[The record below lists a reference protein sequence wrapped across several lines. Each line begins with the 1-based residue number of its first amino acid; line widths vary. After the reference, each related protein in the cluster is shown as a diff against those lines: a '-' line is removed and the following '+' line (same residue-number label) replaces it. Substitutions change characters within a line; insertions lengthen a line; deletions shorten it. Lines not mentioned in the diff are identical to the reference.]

1 MLRIND
7 VFKLEKDR
15 YRILA
20 MAGQQHA
27 IWINID
33 SDKAWPEL
41 VRTDE
46 IERQIFDEELHRTAD
61 PHQELASL
69 SLEQGSKAQVIR
81 DQRYELIAPLVATDE
96 VYYRDGRGQLVQSRS
111 DETGKPRKTL
121 YKNLRQ
127 YWQRG
132 AMPNALLPDYR
143 KSGGKGQKKTSKKKL
158 GRPRK
163 ISPGTGITVDASI
176 EKMFRLVIDHHYV
189 NDKGNSLAYAHRRF
203 IDMFEAIYPGVRP
216 EDYPTLTQLRY
227 FYHREYEK
235 ADRIRLR
242 SNKISY
248 QKDVR
253 PLIGTS
259 TAGVIGPGSR
269 YEIDATIAD
278 IYLLS
283 ADRQRIIGR
292 PTLYVVVD
300 VFSRMVTGFYVGL
313 ENPSYVTAMSAL
325 VTSMSDKTELCA
337 NYGLEITPEQWPSVG
352 VPDVILA
359 DRGELLGHQIESLE
373 KAFAVRI
380 ENTPPYRGDAKGIV
394 ERYFRTL
401 QAEFKSSAPGVVT
414 ATKARKQG
422 GKDYR
427 LDATLSLQEFTQIM
441 LASILHRNQYAVLS
455 KYDRDSDM
463 PNDMALTPLNIW
475 NWGIQHRTGRLKNVS
490 EQALKIALLPRQK
503 VHLSDFGVSCFGAYY
518 TSKELLASGW
528 LHRNGDRRVT
538 GLQAA
543 YDPAVADYIY
553 LFPKKDSSEYWVCSL
568 TDRSRQFRGKSMW
581 ELWASQEEQRKA
593 TSSAKVA
600 ETTSK
605 RDLENLVSDTIKNA
619 ERSRPAIN
627 KQQSKAETVR
637 GIRDNRRRERDAQ
650 RAQQTKTRQPESSK
664 PKSEVTYLHGKPDDG
679 AFPDFLDELF
689 GDDE

>member
-7 VFKLEKDR
+7 VFKFGQER
-15 YRILA
+15 YRILVLD
-20 MAGQQHA
+20 GQHA

-41 VRTDE
+41 VRTVE
-46 IERQIFDEELHRTAD
+46 IEQWILDELLSRAED
-61 PHQELASL
+61 PYSELASL
-69 SLEQGSKAQVIR
+69 AVEQGSKAQVIR
-81 DQRYELIAPLVATDE
+81 DQRYELIAPLLANE
-96 VYYRDGRGQLVQSRS
+96 EIYYRSGRGRLVQSHS
-111 DETGKPRKTL
+111 DETGKPKKSL

-132 AMPNALLPDYR
+132 AMPNSLLPDYR
-143 KSGGKGQKKTSKKKL
+143 KSGGKGQKKISKKKL

-163 ISPGTGITVDASI
+163 ISPGTGVTVDASI
-176 EKMFRLVIDHHYV
+176 AKMFRLVLDRYYL
-189 NDKGNSLAYAHRRF
+189 NDKGHSLPYAHRRF
-203 IDMFEAIYPGVRP
+203 IDMFEAANPNVQP
-216 EDYPTLTQLRY
+216 EDYPTITQIRY
-227 FYHREYEK
+227 FYHREYEN

-242 SNKISY
+242 ANRISY
-248 QKDVR
+248 QKDIR
-253 PLIGTS
+253 PLIGTA
-259 TAGVIGPGSR
+259 TAGVLGPGSR

-278 IYLLS
+278 VYLLS

-300 VFSRMVTGFYVGL
+300 VFSRMVAGFYIGL

-325 VTSMSDKTELCA
+325 TTSMSDKIELCA
-337 NYGLEITPEQWPSVG
+337 HYDLEITQEQWPTVG
-352 VPDVILA
+352 IPDAILA

-373 KAFAVRI
+373 KAFGVRI
-380 ENTPPYRGDAKGIV
+380 ETAPPYRGDAKGIV

-401 QAEFKSSAPGVVT
+401 QAEFKPFTPGVVT
-414 ATKARKQG
+414 GTKVRKQG

-427 LDATLSLQEFTQIM
+427 LDATLTLDDFTQIM

-455 KYDRDSDM
+455 KYDRDPDM

-475 NWGIQHRTGRLKNVS
+475 NWGIQNRTGRLKNVS
-490 EQALKIALLPRQK
+490 EQALRIALLPRQK
-503 VHLSDFGVSCFGAYY
+503 VHLSDLGISCFGAYY

-553 LFPKKDSSEYWVCSL
+553 LFLEKDSSEYWVCSL

-593 TSSAKVA
+593 TSVAKVA

-605 RDLENLVSDTIKNA
+605 RDLENLVSNTIKNA

-627 KQQSKAETVR
+627 KQQSKAATVR
-637 GIRDNRRRERDAQ
+637 GIRDNRKQERDAQ
-650 RAQQTKTRQPESSK
+650 RAEQTKARQPDTSK
-664 PKSEVTYLHGKPDDG
+664 PKSDVTYLHGKPDDG

>member
-7 VFKLEKDR
+7 VFQLEQER
-15 YRILA
+15 HRILA
-20 MAGQQHA
+20 LADQHVL
-27 IWINID
+27 WINID

-41 VRTDE
+41 VRTAE
-46 IERQIFDEELHRTAD
+46 IEQWILDESLRRVED
-61 PHQELASL
+61 PYQELAAL
-69 SLEQGSKAQVIR
+69 IVEQGSKAQVIR
-81 DQRYELIAPLVATDE
+81 DQRYELIAPLLADE
-96 VYYRDGRGQLVQSRS
+96 EIYYRSGRGRLVQSRS
-111 DETGKPRKTL
+111 DETGTPRKSL

-143 KSGGKGQKKTSKKKL
+143 KSGGKGQKKVSKKKL

-163 ISPGTGITVDASI
+163 TSPGTGITVDASI
-176 EKMFRLVIDHHYV
+176 EKMFRLVLDLYYV
-189 NDKGNSLAYAHRRF
+189 NDKGHSLPYAHRRF
-203 IDMFEAIYPGVRP
+203 IDMFEAANPNVRP
-216 EDYPTLTQLRY
+216 EDYPTITQLRY
-227 FYHREYEK
+227 FYHREYEN

-242 SNKISY
+242 ANKISY
-248 QKDVR
+248 QKDIR
-253 PLIGTS
+253 PLIGTA
-259 TAGVIGPGSR
+259 TAGVVGPGSR

-278 IYLLS
+278 VYLLS
-283 ADRQRIIGR
+283 ADRQRVIGR

-300 VFSRMVTGFYVGL
+300 VFSRMVAGFYIGL

-325 VTSMSDKTELCA
+325 ATSMLDKSELCA
-337 NYGLEITPEQWPSVG
+337 RYGAKITPEQWPNVG
-352 VPDVILA
+352 VPDAILA

-373 KAFAVRI
+373 KAFGVRI
-380 ENTPPYRGDAKGIV
+380 ETTPPYRGDAKGIV

-401 QAEFKSSAPGVVT
+401 QAEFKPFTPGVVT
-414 ATKARKQG
+414 GTKVRKQG

-427 LDATLSLQEFTQIM
+427 LDATLTLDDFTQIM
-441 LASILHRNQYAVLS
+441 VASILHRNQYAVLS
-455 KYDRDSDM
+455 KYDRDPDM

-475 NWGIQHRTGRLKNVS
+475 NWGIENRTGRLKNVS
-490 EQALKIALLPRQK
+490 EQALRIALLPRQN
-503 VHLSDFGVSCFGAYY
+503 VYLSDLGVSCFGAYY

-543 YDPAVADYIY
+543 YDPAVADHIY
-553 LFPKKDSSEYWVCSL
+553 LFPKKDSSEYWVCFL

-593 TSSAKVA
+593 TSAAKVA

-605 RDLENLVSDTIKNA
+605 RDLENLVSNTIKNA

-627 KQQSKAETVR
+627 KQKSKAETVR
-637 GIRDNRRRERDAQ
+637 GIRDNRKQERDAQ
-650 RAQQTKTRQPESSK
+650 RAEQTKARQPDNSK
-664 PKSEVTYLHGKPDDG
+664 PKSDVTYLHGKPDDG

>member
-7 VFKLEKDR
+7 VFQLEQER
-15 YRILA
+15 HRILA
-20 MAGQQHA
+20 LADQHVL
-27 IWINID
+27 WINID

-41 VRTDE
+41 VRTAE
-46 IERQIFDEELHRTAD
+46 IEQWILDESLRRVED
-61 PHQELASL
+61 PYQELAAL
-69 SLEQGSKAQVIR
+69 VVEQGSKAQVIR
-81 DQRYELIAPLVATDE
+81 DQRYELIAPLLADE
-96 VYYRDGRGQLVQSRS
+96 EIYYRSGRGRLVQSRS
-111 DETGKPRKTL
+111 DETSTPRKSL

-143 KSGGKGQKKTSKKKL
+143 KSGGKGQKKISKKKL

-176 EKMFRLVIDHHYV
+176 EKMFRVVLDTYYV
-189 NDKGNSLAYAHRRF
+189 NDKGHSLPYAHRRF
-203 IDMFEAIYPGVRP
+203 IDMFEAANPDVRP
-216 EDYPTLTQLRY
+216 EDYPTITQLRY
-227 FYHREYEK
+227 FYHREYES

-242 SNKISY
+242 ANKISY
-248 QKDVR
+248 QKDIR
-253 PLIGTS
+253 PLIGTA
-259 TAGVIGPGSR
+259 TAGVVGPGSR

-278 IYLLS
+278 VYLLS
-283 ADRQRIIGR
+283 ADRQRVIGR

-300 VFSRMVTGFYVGL
+300 VFSRMVAGFYIGL

-325 VTSMSDKTELCA
+325 ATSMLDKSELCA
-337 NYGLEITPEQWPSVG
+337 RYGAKITPEQWPTVG
-352 VPDVILA
+352 VPDAILA

-373 KAFAVRI
+373 KAFGVRI
-380 ENTPPYRGDAKGIV
+380 ETTPPYRGDAKGIV

-401 QAEFKSSAPGVVT
+401 QAEFKPFTPGVVT
-414 ATKARKQG
+414 GTKVRKQG

-427 LDATLSLQEFTQIM
+427 LDATLTLDDFTQIM
-441 LASILHRNQYAVLS
+441 VASILHRNQYAVLS
-455 KYDRDSDM
+455 KYDRDPDM

-475 NWGIQHRTGRLKNVS
+475 NWGIENRTGRLKNVS
-490 EQALKIALLPRQK
+490 EQALRIALLPRQN
-503 VHLSDFGVSCFGAYY
+503 VYLSDLGVSCFGAYY

-543 YDPAVADYIY
+543 YDPAVADHIY
-553 LFPKKDSSEYWVCSL
+553 LFPKKDSSEYWVCFL

-593 TSSAKVA
+593 TSAAKVA

-605 RDLENLVSDTIKNA
+605 RDLENLVSNTIKNA

-627 KQQSKAETVR
+627 KQKSKAETVR
-637 GIRDNRRRERDAQ
+637 GIRDNRKQERDAQ
-650 RAQQTKTRQPESSK
+650 RAEQTKARQPDNSK
-664 PKSEVTYLHGKPDDG
+664 PKSDVTYLHGKPDDG

>member
-7 VFKLEKDR
+7 VFKLGQER

-20 MAGQQHA
+20 LVGQHA
-27 IWINID
+27 IWMNID

-41 VRTDE
+41 VKATE
-46 IERQIFDEELHRTAD
+46 IEQWILDESLRRVED
-61 PHQELASL
+61 PYSELASL
-69 SLEQGSKAQVIR
+69 AVEQGSKAQVIR
-81 DQRYELIAPLVATDE
+81 DQRYELIAPLIVDE
-96 VYYRDGRGQLVQSRS
+96 EIYYRSGRGRLVQSRS
-111 DETGKPRKTL
+111 DETDKPRKSL

-127 YWQRG
+127 FWQRG
-132 AMPNALLPDYR
+132 AVPNALLPDYR
-143 KSGGKGQKKTSKKKL
+143 KSGGKGQRKVSRKKL

-163 ISPGTGITVDASI
+163 ISPGTGITVDGAI
-176 EKMFRLVIDHHYV
+176 GKMFRLILDRYYV
-189 NDKGNSLAYAHRRF
+189 NDKGYSLPYAHRRF
-203 IDMFEAIYPGVRP
+203 IDMFEAANPDVRP
-216 EDYPTLTQLRY
+216 EDYPTLDQIRY
-227 FYHREYEK
+227 FYRREYEN

-242 SNKISY
+242 ANRISY
-248 QKDVR
+248 QKDIR
-253 PLIGTS
+253 PLTGTA
-259 TAGVIGPGSR
+259 TAGVLGPGSR

-278 IYLLS
+278 VYLLS

-300 VFSRMVTGFYVGL
+300 VFSRMVAGFYIGL

-325 VTSMSDKTELCA
+325 TTSMSDKIELCA
-337 NYGLEITPEQWPSVG
+337 HYDLEITQEQWPTVG
-352 VPDVILA
+352 IPNAILA

-373 KAFAVRI
+373 KAFGVRI
-380 ENTPPYRGDAKGIV
+380 ETAPPYRGDAKGIV

-401 QAEFKSSAPGVVT
+401 QAEFKPFTPGVVT
-414 ATKARKQG
+414 GTKVRKQG

-427 LDATLSLQEFTQIM
+427 LDATLTLDDFTQIM

-455 KYDRDSDM
+455 KYDRDPDM

-475 NWGIQHRTGRLKNVS
+475 NWGIENRTGRLKNVS
-490 EQALKIALLPRQK
+490 EQALRIALLPRQN
-503 VHLSDFGVSCFGAYY
+503 VYLSDLGVSCFGAYY

-543 YDPAVADYIY
+543 YDPAVADHIY
-553 LFPKKDSSEYWVCSL
+553 LFPKKDSSEYWVCFL

-593 TSSAKVA
+593 TSAAKVA
-600 ETTSK
+600 ETASK
-605 RDLENLVSDTIKNA
+605 RDLENLVSNTIKNA

-627 KQQSKAETVR
+627 KQKSKAETVR
-637 GIRDNRRRERDAQ
+637 GIRDNRKQERDAQ
-650 RAQQTKTRQPESSK
+650 RAEQTKARQPDNSK
-664 PKSEVTYLHGKPDDG
+664 PKSDVTYLHGKPDDG

>member
-7 VFKLEKDR
+7 VFQLGQER
-15 YRILA
+15 YRILVL
-20 MAGQQHA
+20 AGQHA

-33 SDKAWPEL
+33 SDRAWPEL
-41 VRTDE
+41 VATIE
-46 IERQIFDEELHRTAD
+46 IEQWIFDESLRRTED
-61 PHQELASL
+61 PFQELASM
-69 SLEQGSKAQVIR
+69 SVEQDSKAQKIR
-81 DQRYELIAPLVATDE
+81 DQRYELIAPLLADE
-96 VYYRDGRGQLVQSRS
+96 EIYYRNGRGRLLQSRS
-111 DETGKPRKTL
+111 DESGKPRKSL

-143 KSGGKGQKKTSKKKL
+143 KSGGKGQKKTSRKKL

-163 ISPGTGITVDASI
+163 ISPGTGITVDSSI
-176 EKMFRLVIDHHYV
+176 EKMFRLVLDRHYV
-189 NDKGNSLAYAHRRF
+189 NDKGQPLPYAHRRF
-203 IDMFEAIYPGVRP
+203 LDMFKAANPNVRP
-216 EDYPTLTQLRY
+216 EDYPTLTQIRY
-227 FYHREYEK
+227 FYYREYEN

-242 SNKISY
+242 SNKIAY
-248 QKDVR
+248 QKDIR
-253 PLIGTS
+253 PLIGTA
-259 TAGVIGPGSR
+259 TAGVLGPGSR

-300 VFSRMVTGFYVGL
+300 VFSRMVTGFYIGL

-337 NYGLEITPEQWPSVG
+337 RYDLVISPEQWPTVG

-373 KAFAVRI
+373 KAFGVRI
-380 ENTPPYRGDAKGIV
+380 EITPPYRGDAKGIV

-401 QAEFKSSAPGVVT
+401 QAEFKPFVPGVVT
-414 ATKARKQG
+414 ATKVRKQG

-427 LDATLSLQEFTQIM
+427 LDATLTLEDFTHIM

-463 PNDMALTPLNIW
+463 PNDIALTPLNIW
-475 NWGIQHRTGRLKNVS
+475 NWGIQNRTGRLKNVS
-490 EQALKIALLPRQK
+490 EEALKIALLPRK
-503 VHLSDFGVSCFGAYY
+503 NVHLSDLGVSCFGAYY
-518 TSKELLASGW
+518 TSKEVLASGW

-543 YDPAVADYIY
+543 YDPAVADHIY
-553 LFPKKDSSEYWVCSL
+553 LFPENGSSEYWVCSL
-568 TDRSRQFRGKSMW
+568 TDRSRQYRGKSMW
-581 ELWASQEEQRKA
+581 ELWVSQQEQRRA
-593 TSSAKVA
+593 TGAAKVA

-605 RDLENLVSDTIKNA
+605 RALENLVIKTIKEA
-619 ERSRPAIN
+619 ESSRPAMP
-627 KQQSKAETVR
+627 KQSKAETVR
-637 GIRDNRRRERDAQ
+637 CIRDNRKQERDSQ
-650 RAQQTKTRQPESSK
+650 RAEQTKARQPDSSK

>member
-7 VFKLEKDR
+7 VFQLEQER
-15 YRILA
+15 HRILA
-20 MAGQQHA
+20 LADQHVL
-27 IWINID
+27 WINID

-41 VRTDE
+41 VRTAE
-46 IERQIFDEELHRTAD
+46 IEQWILDESLRRVAD
-61 PHQELASL
+61 PYQELAAL
-69 SLEQGSKAQVIR
+69 VVEQGSKAQAIR
-81 DQRYELIAPLVATDE
+81 DQRYELIAPLLADE
-96 VYYRDGRGQLVQSRS
+96 EIYYRSGRGRLVQSRS
-111 DETGKPRKTL
+111 DETGTSRKSL

-143 KSGGKGQKKTSKKKL
+143 KSGGKGQKKVSKKKL

-163 ISPGTGITVDASI
+163 TSPGTGITVDASI
-176 EKMFRLVIDHHYV
+176 EKMFRLVLDRYYL
-189 NDKGNSLAYAHRRF
+189 NDKSHSLPYAHRRF
-203 IDMFEAIYPGVRP
+203 IDMFEAANPDVRP
-216 EDYPTLTQLRY
+216 EDYPTITQLRY
-227 FYHREYEK
+227 FYHREYEN

-242 SNKISY
+242 ANKISY
-248 QKDVR
+248 QKDIR
-253 PLIGTS
+253 PLIGTA
-259 TAGVIGPGSR
+259 TAGVVGPGSR

-278 IYLLS
+278 VYLLS
-283 ADRQRIIGR
+283 ADRQRVIGR

-300 VFSRMVTGFYVGL
+300 VFSRMVAGFYIGL

-325 VTSMSDKTELCA
+325 ATSMLDKSELCA
-337 NYGLEITPEQWPSVG
+337 RYGAKITPEQWPNVG
-352 VPDVILA
+352 VPDAILA

-373 KAFAVRI
+373 KAFGVRI
-380 ENTPPYRGDAKGIV
+380 ETTPPYRGDAKGIV

-401 QAEFKSSAPGVVT
+401 QAEFKPFTPGVVT
-414 ATKARKQG
+414 GTKVRKQG

-427 LDATLSLQEFTQIM
+427 LDATLTLDDFTQIM
-441 LASILHRNQYAVLS
+441 VASILHRNQYAVLS
-455 KYDRDSDM
+455 KYDRDPDI

-475 NWGIQHRTGRLKNVS
+475 NWGIENRTGRLKNVS
-490 EQALKIALLPRQK
+490 EQALRIALLPRQN
-503 VHLSDFGVSCFGAYY
+503 VYLSDLGVSCFGAYY

-543 YDPAVADYIY
+543 YDPAVADHIY
-553 LFPKKDSSEYWVCSL
+553 LFPEKDSSEYWVCYL

-593 TSSAKVA
+593 TSAAKVA

-605 RDLENLVSDTIKNA
+605 RDLENLVINTIKNA

-627 KQQSKAETVR
+627 KQQSKAEMVR
-637 GIRDNRRRERDAQ
+637 GIRDNRKQERDAQ
-650 RAQQTKTRQPESSK
+650 RAEHTKARQPDNSK
-664 PKSEVTYLHGKPDDG
+664 PKSDVTYLHGKPDDG

>member
-1 MLRIND
+1 MLLIND
-7 VFKLEKDR
+7 VFQLEQER
-15 YRILA
+15 HRILVLA
-20 MAGQQHA
+20 DQHVL
-27 IWINID
+27 WINID

-41 VRTDE
+41 VRTAE
-46 IERQIFDEELHRTAD
+46 IEQWILDESLRRVED
-61 PHQELASL
+61 PYQELAAL
-69 SLEQGSKAQVIR
+69 IVEQGSKAQVIR
-81 DQRYELIAPLVATDE
+81 DQRYELIAPLLADE
-96 VYYRDGRGQLVQSRS
+96 EIYYRSGRGRLVQARS
-111 DETGKPRKTL
+111 DETGTPRKSL

-143 KSGGKGQKKTSKKKL
+143 KSGGKGQKKVSKKKL

-163 ISPGTGITVDASI
+163 TSPGTGITVDASI
-176 EKMFRLVIDHHYV
+176 EKMFRLVLDRYYV
-189 NDKGNSLAYAHRRF
+189 NDKGHSLPYAHRRF
-203 IDMFEAIYPGVRP
+203 IDMFEAANPNVQP
-216 EDYPTLTQLRY
+216 EDYPTITQLRY
-227 FYHREYEK
+227 FYHREYEN

-242 SNKISY
+242 ANKISY
-248 QKDVR
+248 QKDIR
-253 PLIGTS
+253 PLIGTA
-259 TAGVIGPGSR
+259 TAGVAGPGSR

-278 IYLLS
+278 VYLLS
-283 ADRQRIIGR
+283 ADRQRVIGR

-300 VFSRMVTGFYVGL
+300 VFSRMVAGFYIGL

-325 VTSMSDKTELCA
+325 ATSMLDKSELCA
-337 NYGLEITPEQWPSVG
+337 RYGAKITPEQWPNVG
-352 VPDVILA
+352 VPDAILA

-373 KAFAVRI
+373 KAFGVRI
-380 ENTPPYRGDAKGIV
+380 ETTPPYRGDAKGIV

-401 QAEFKSSAPGVVT
+401 QAEFKPFTPGVVT
-414 ATKARKQG
+414 GTKVRKQG

-427 LDATLSLQEFTQIM
+427 LDATLTLDDFTQIM
-441 LASILHRNQYAVLS
+441 VASILHRNQYAVLS
-455 KYDRDSDM
+455 KYDRDPDM

-475 NWGIQHRTGRLKNVS
+475 NWGIANRTGRLKNVS
-490 EQALKIALLPRQK
+490 EQALRIALLPRQN
-503 VHLSDFGVSCFGAYY
+503 VYLSDLGVSCFGAYY

-543 YDPAVADYIY
+543 YDPAVADHIY
-553 LFPKKDSSEYWVCSL
+553 LFPEKDSSEYWVCSL

-593 TSSAKVA
+593 TSAAKVA

-605 RDLENLVSDTIKNA
+605 RDLENLVINTIKNA

-637 GIRDNRRRERDAQ
+637 GIPDNRKQERDAQ
-650 RAQQTKTRQPESSK
+650 RAEHTKARQPDNSK
-664 PKSEVTYLHGKPDDG
+664 PKSDVTYLHGKPDDG

>member
-1 MLRIND
+1 MLQIND
-7 VFKLEKDR
+7 VFKLGQER

-20 MAGQQHA
+20 SADQHLL
-27 IWINID
+27 WINID

-41 VRTDE
+41 VRTAE
-46 IERQIFDEELHRTAD
+46 IEQWILDESLRRVED
-61 PHQELASL
+61 PYQELAAQVV
-69 SLEQGSKAQVIR
+69 EQGSKAQVIR
-81 DQRYELIAPLVATDE
+81 EQRYELIAPLLADE
-96 VYYRDGRGQLVQSRS
+96 EIYYRSGRGRLVQSRS
-111 DETGKPRKTL
+111 EETGTPRKSL
-121 YKNLRQ
+121 YKYLRQ
-127 YWQRG
+127 YWRRG
-132 AMPNALLPDYR
+132 AIPNALLPDYR
-143 KSGGKGQKKTSKKKL
+143 KSGGKGQKKVSKKKL

-163 ISPGTGITVDASI
+163 SSPGTGITVDASI
-176 EKMFRLVIDHHYV
+176 EKMFRLALDRYFV
-189 NDKGNSLAYAHRRF
+189 NDKGHSLPYAHRRF
-203 IDMFEAIYPGVRP
+203 IDMFEAANPNVQP
-216 EDYPTLTQLRY
+216 EDYPTITQLRY
-227 FYHREYEK
+227 FYQREYEN

-242 SNKISY
+242 ANKIAY
-248 QKDVR
+248 QKDIR
-253 PLIGTS
+253 PLIGTA
-259 TAGVIGPGSR
+259 TAGVVGPGSR

-278 IYLLS
+278 VYLLS
-283 ADRQRIIGR
+283 DDRQRVIGR

-300 VFSRMVTGFYVGL
+300 VFSRMVAGFYIGL
-313 ENPSYVTAMSAL
+313 ENPSYVTAMRAL
-325 VTSMSDKTELCA
+325 ATSMLDKSELCA
-337 NYGLEITPEQWPSVG
+337 RYGAEITPEQWPTVG
-352 VPDVILA
+352 VPDAILA

-373 KAFAVRI
+373 KAFGVRI
-380 ENTPPYRGDAKGIV
+380 ETTPPYRGDAKGIV

-401 QAEFKSSAPGVVT
+401 QAEFKPFTPGVVT
-414 ATKARKQG
+414 GTKVRKQG

-427 LDATLSLQEFTQIM
+427 LDATLTLDDFTQIM
-441 LASILHRNQYAVLS
+441 VASILHRNQYAVLS
-455 KYDRDSDM
+455 KYDRDPDM

-475 NWGIQHRTGRLKNVS
+475 NWGIENRTGRLKNVS
-490 EQALKIALLPRQK
+490 EHALKIALLPRQK

-543 YDPAVADYIY
+543 YDPVVADHIY
-553 LFPKKDSSEYWVCSL
+553 LFPEKDSSEYWVCSL

-593 TSSAKVA
+593 TSAAKVA

-605 RDLENLVSDTIKNA
+605 RDLENLVSNTIKNA

-637 GIRDNRRRERDAQ
+637 GIRDNRKQERDAQ
-650 RAQQTKTRQPESSK
+650 RAEQTKARQPDNSK
-664 PKSEVTYLHGKPDDG
+664 PKSDVTYLHGKPDDG

>member
-1 MLRIND
+1 MLLIND
-7 VFKLEKDR
+7 VFQLEQER
-15 YRILA
+15 HRILVLA
-20 MAGQQHA
+20 DQHVL
-27 IWINID
+27 WINID

-41 VRTDE
+41 VRTAE
-46 IERQIFDEELHRTAD
+46 IEQWILDESLRRVED
-61 PHQELASL
+61 PYQELAAL
-69 SLEQGSKAQVIR
+69 IVEQGSKAQVIR
-81 DQRYELIAPLVATDE
+81 DQRYELIAPLLADE
-96 VYYRDGRGQLVQSRS
+96 EIYYRSGRGRLVQARS
-111 DETGKPRKTL
+111 DETGTPRKSL

-143 KSGGKGQKKTSKKKL
+143 KSGGKGQKKVSKKKL

-163 ISPGTGITVDASI
+163 TSPGTGITVDASI
-176 EKMFRLVIDHHYV
+176 EKMFRLVLDRYYV
-189 NDKGNSLAYAHRRF
+189 NDKGHSLPYAHRRF
-203 IDMFEAIYPGVRP
+203 IDMFEAANPNVQP
-216 EDYPTLTQLRY
+216 EDYPTITQLRY
-227 FYHREYEK
+227 FYHREYEN

-242 SNKISY
+242 ANKISY
-248 QKDVR
+248 QKDIR
-253 PLIGTS
+253 PLIGTA
-259 TAGVIGPGSR
+259 TAGVAGPGSR

-278 IYLLS
+278 VYLLS
-283 ADRQRIIGR
+283 ADRQRVIGR

-300 VFSRMVTGFYVGL
+300 VFSRMVAGFYIGL

-325 VTSMSDKTELCA
+325 ATSMLDKSELCA
-337 NYGLEITPEQWPSVG
+337 RYGAKITPEQWPNVG
-352 VPDVILA
+352 VPDAILA

-373 KAFAVRI
+373 KAFGVRI
-380 ENTPPYRGDAKGIV
+380 ETTPPYRGDAKGIV

-401 QAEFKSSAPGVVT
+401 QAEFKPFTPGVVT
-414 ATKARKQG
+414 GTKVRKQG

-427 LDATLSLQEFTQIM
+427 LDATLTLDDFTQIM
-441 LASILHRNQYAVLS
+441 VASILHRNQYAVLS
-455 KYDRDSDM
+455 KYDRDPDM

-475 NWGIQHRTGRLKNVS
+475 NWGIANRTGRLKNVS
-490 EQALKIALLPRQK
+490 EQALRIALLPRQN
-503 VHLSDFGVSCFGAYY
+503 VYLSDLGVSCFGAYY

-543 YDPAVADYIY
+543 YDPAVADHIY
-553 LFPKKDSSEYWVCSL
+553 LFPEKDSSEYWVCSL

-593 TSSAKVA
+593 TSAAKVA

-605 RDLENLVSDTIKNA
+605 RDLENLVINTIKNA

-627 KQQSKAETVR
+627 KQQSKAEMVR
-637 GIRDNRRRERDAQ
+637 GIRDNRKQERDAQ
-650 RAQQTKTRQPESSK
+650 RAEHTKARQPDNSK
-664 PKSEVTYLHGKPDDG
+664 PKSDVTYLHGKPDDG

>member
-7 VFKLEKDR
+7 VFLLEQER
-15 YRILA
+15 HRILA
-20 MAGQQHA
+20 LADQHVL
-27 IWINID
+27 WINID

-41 VRTDE
+41 VRTTE
-46 IERQIFDEELHRTAD
+46 IEQWILDESLRRVED
-61 PHQELASL
+61 PYQELAAL
-69 SLEQGSKAQVIR
+69 IVEQGSKAQVIR
-81 DQRYELIAPLVATDE
+81 DQRYELIAPLLADE
-96 VYYRDGRGQLVQSRS
+96 EIYYRSGRGRLVQSCS
-111 DETGKPRKTL
+111 DETGTPRKSL

-143 KSGGKGQKKTSKKKL
+143 KSGGKGQKKVSKKKL

-163 ISPGTGITVDASI
+163 TSPGTGITVDASI
-176 EKMFRLVIDHHYV
+176 EKMFRLVLDRYYV
-189 NDKGNSLAYAHRRF
+189 NDKGHSLPYAHRRF
-203 IDMFEAIYPGVRP
+203 IDMFEAANPNVQP
-216 EDYPTLTQLRY
+216 EDYPTITQLRY
-227 FYHREYEK
+227 FYHREYEN

-242 SNKISY
+242 ANKISY
-248 QKDVR
+248 QKDIR
-253 PLIGTS
+253 PLIGTA
-259 TAGVIGPGSR
+259 TAGVVGPGSR

-278 IYLLS
+278 VYLLS
-283 ADRQRIIGR
+283 ADRQRVIGR

-300 VFSRMVTGFYVGL
+300 VFSRMVTGFYIGL

-325 VTSMSDKTELCA
+325 ATSMSDKSELCA
-337 NYGLEITPEQWPSVG
+337 RYGAEITPEQWPTVG
-352 VPDVILA
+352 VPDAILA

-373 KAFAVRI
+373 KAFGVRI
-380 ENTPPYRGDAKGIV
+380 ETTPPYRGDAKGIV

-401 QAEFKSSAPGVVT
+401 QAEFKPFTPGVVT
-414 ATKARKQG
+414 GTKVRKQG

-427 LDATLSLQEFTQIM
+427 LDATLTLDDFTQIM
-441 LASILHRNQYAVLS
+441 VASILHRNQYAVLS
-455 KYDRDSDM
+455 KYDRDPEM

-475 NWGIQHRTGRLKNVS
+475 NWGIANRTGRLKNVS
-490 EQALKIALLPRQK
+490 EQALRIALLPRQN
-503 VHLSDFGVSCFGAYY
+503 VYLSDLGVSCFGAYY

-538 GLQAA
+538 ALQAA
-543 YDPAVADYIY
+543 YDPAVADHIY
-553 LFPKKDSSEYWVCSL
+553 LFPEKDSSEYWVCSL

-593 TSSAKVA
+593 TSAAKVA

-605 RDLENLVSDTIKNA
+605 RDLENLVINTIKNA

-627 KQQSKAETVR
+627 KQQSKAEMVR
-637 GIRDNRRRERDAQ
+637 GIRDNRKQERDAQ
-650 RAQQTKTRQPESSK
+650 RAEQTKARQPDNRK
-664 PKSEVTYLHGKPDDG
+664 PKSDVTYLHGKPDDG
-679 AFPDFLDELF
+679 AYPDLLDELF

>member
-7 VFKLEKDR
+7 VFQLEQER
-15 YRILA
+15 HRILA
-20 MAGQQHA
+20 LADQHVL
-27 IWINID
+27 WINID

-41 VRTDE
+41 VRTAE
-46 IERQIFDEELHRTAD
+46 IEQWILDESLRRVAD
-61 PHQELASL
+61 PYQELAAL
-69 SLEQGSKAQVIR
+69 VVEQGSKAQAIR
-81 DQRYELIAPLVATDE
+81 DQRYELIAPLLADE
-96 VYYRDGRGQLVQSRS
+96 EIYYRSGRGRLVQSRS
-111 DETGKPRKTL
+111 DETGTSRKSL

-143 KSGGKGQKKTSKKKL
+143 KSGGKGQKKVSKKKL

-163 ISPGTGITVDASI
+163 TSPGTGITVDASI
-176 EKMFRLVIDHHYV
+176 EKMFRLVLDRYYL
-189 NDKGNSLAYAHRRF
+189 NDKSHSLPYAHRRF
-203 IDMFEAIYPGVRP
+203 IDMFEAANPDVRP
-216 EDYPTLTQLRY
+216 EDYPTITQLRY
-227 FYHREYEK
+227 FYHREYEN

-242 SNKISY
+242 ANKISY
-248 QKDVR
+248 QKDIR
-253 PLIGTS
+253 PLIGTA
-259 TAGVIGPGSR
+259 TAGVVGPGSR

-278 IYLLS
+278 VYLLS
-283 ADRQRIIGR
+283 ADRQRVIGR

-300 VFSRMVTGFYVGL
+300 VFSRMVTGFYIGL
-313 ENPSYVTAMSAL
+313 ENPSYVTAMNAL
-325 VTSMSDKTELCA
+325 STSMLDKSELCA
-337 NYGLEITPEQWPSVG
+337 RYGAEITSEQWPTVG
-352 VPDVILA
+352 VPDAILA

-373 KAFAVRI
+373 KAFGVRI
-380 ENTPPYRGDAKGIV
+380 ETTPPYRGDAKGIV

-401 QAEFKSSAPGVVT
+401 QAEFKPFTPGVVT
-414 ATKARKQG
+414 GTKVRKQG

-427 LDATLSLQEFTQIM
+427 LDATLTLDDFTQIM
-441 LASILHRNQYAVLS
+441 VASILHRNQYAVLS
-455 KYDRDSDM
+455 KYDRDPDM

-475 NWGIQHRTGRLKNVS
+475 NWGIENRTGRLKNVS
-490 EQALKIALLPRQK
+490 EQALRIALLPRQN
-503 VHLSDFGVSCFGAYY
+503 VYLSDLGVSCFGAYY

-543 YDPAVADYIY
+543 YDPAVADHIY
-553 LFPKKDSSEYWVCSL
+553 LFPEKDSSEYWVCYL

-593 TSSAKVA
+593 TSAAKVA

-605 RDLENLVSDTIKNA
+605 RDLENLVINTIKNA

-627 KQQSKAETVR
+627 KQQSKAEMVR
-637 GIRDNRRRERDAQ
+637 GIRDNRKQERDAQ
-650 RAQQTKTRQPESSK
+650 RAEHTKARQPDNSK
-664 PKSEVTYLHGKPDDG
+664 PKSDVTYLHGKPDDG

>member
-7 VFKLEKDR
+7 VFQLEQER
-15 YRILA
+15 HRILA
-20 MAGQQHA
+20 LADQHVL
-27 IWINID
+27 WINID

-41 VRTDE
+41 VRTAE
-46 IERQIFDEELHRTAD
+46 IEQWILDESLRRVED
-61 PHQELASL
+61 PYQELAAL
-69 SLEQGSKAQVIR
+69 IVEQGSKAQVIR
-81 DQRYELIAPLVATDE
+81 DQRYELIAPLLADE
-96 VYYRDGRGQLVQSRS
+96 EIYYRSGRGRLVQARS
-111 DETGKPRKTL
+111 DETGTPRKSL

-143 KSGGKGQKKTSKKKL
+143 KSGGKGQKKVSKKKL

-163 ISPGTGITVDASI
+163 TSPGTGITVDASI
-176 EKMFRLVIDHHYV
+176 EKMFRLVLDRYYV
-189 NDKGNSLAYAHRRF
+189 NDKGHSLPYAHRRF
-203 IDMFEAIYPGVRP
+203 IDMFEAANPNVQP
-216 EDYPTLTQLRY
+216 EDYPTITQLRY
-227 FYHREYEK
+227 FYHREYEN

-242 SNKISY
+242 ANKISY
-248 QKDVR
+248 QKDIR
-253 PLIGTS
+253 PLIGTA
-259 TAGVIGPGSR
+259 TAGVAGPGSR

-278 IYLLS
+278 VYLLS
-283 ADRQRIIGR
+283 ADRQRVIGR

-300 VFSRMVTGFYVGL
+300 VFSRMVAGFYIGL

-325 VTSMSDKTELCA
+325 ATSMSDKCELCA
-337 NYGLEITPEQWPSVG
+337 RYGAEITPEQWPTVG
-352 VPDVILA
+352 VPDAILA

-373 KAFAVRI
+373 KAFGVRI
-380 ENTPPYRGDAKGIV
+380 ETTPPYRGDAKGIV

-401 QAEFKSSAPGVVT
+401 QAEFKPFTPGVVT
-414 ATKARKQG
+414 GTKVRKQG

-427 LDATLSLQEFTQIM
+427 LDATLTLDDFTQIM
-441 LASILHRNQYAVLS
+441 VASILHRNQYAVLS
-455 KYDRDSDM
+455 KYDRDPDM

-475 NWGIQHRTGRLKNVS
+475 NWGIANRTGRLKNVS
-490 EQALKIALLPRQK
+490 EQALRIALLPRQN
-503 VHLSDFGVSCFGAYY
+503 VYLSDLGVSCFGAYY

-543 YDPAVADYIY
+543 YDPAVADHIY
-553 LFPKKDSSEYWVCSL
+553 LFPEKDSSEYWVCSL

-593 TSSAKVA
+593 TSAAKVA

-605 RDLENLVSDTIKNA
+605 RDLENLVINTIKNA

-637 GIRDNRRRERDAQ
+637 GIRDNRKQERDAQ
-650 RAQQTKTRQPESSK
+650 RAEHTKARQPDNSK
-664 PKSEVTYLHGKPDDG
+664 PKSDVTYLHGKPDDG